1 MTRWRQF
8 GTNIAALGG
17 LGFLVTL
24 CGMTGLAWTFAPHG
38 SMGDDTLGRDMLAGI
53 IHGVRVL
60 LLIGLASAAMSIVIG
75 VLMGAIAAYYGG
87 WVDEVLMRMTE
98 FFQIV
103 PGFVL
108 AVVLIAIFTPSLV
121 TSFLLL
127 ASSAGLQ
134 WRGWSGLSSC
144 HCGLGRL

>member
-1 MTRWRQF
+1 
-8 GTNIAALGG
+8 
-17 LGFLVTL
+17 
-24 CGMTGLAWTFAPHG
+24 
-38 SMGDDTLGRDMLAGI
+38 
-53 IHGVRVL
+53 
-60 LLIGLASAAMSIVIG
+60 MSTVIG

-87 WVDEVLMRMTE
+87 WVDEVLMRIME

-134 WRGWSGLSSC
+134 WRGRSGLSSC
-144 HCGLGRL
+144 HCGLGSL